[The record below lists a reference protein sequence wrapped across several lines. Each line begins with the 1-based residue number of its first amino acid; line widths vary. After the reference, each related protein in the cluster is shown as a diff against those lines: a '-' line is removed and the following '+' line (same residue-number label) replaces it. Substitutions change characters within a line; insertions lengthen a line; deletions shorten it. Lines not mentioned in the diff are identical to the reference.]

1 MMDATE
7 WKAEFRKWL
16 VDPDGGNKETT
27 TRNTYISAIEKFQ
40 EELLG
45 GKNFYAC
52 DIAHID
58 TIKNENE
65 LTFDA
70 LNRKRGGAINAA
82 IKAYRAFLHYAPIA
96 PQHILHKAPQNID
109 ITQDVTEALLVH
121 LFIKTYQT
129 NFPGYELYRD
139 AQGRNCKDF
148 SVLLEHP
155 AEKKALFVVL
165 VPHSTDSRQDLL
177 EHVSADFHM
186 LRELFHK
193 AGETLSML
201 VVAGQFGVSFKAG
214 CSFLPDTRLARY
226 SLGALELQDA

>member
-1 MMDATE
+1 M
-7 WKAEFRKWL
+7 KAAEQKEKFEKWL
-16 VDPDGGNKETT
+16 VDPNGGNITPGAK
-27 TRNTYISAIEKFQ
+27 NCYISAINKFQ
-40 EELLG
+40 RELLSG
-45 GKNFYAC
+45 NNFYES
-52 DIAHID
+52 DITSIE
-58 TIKNENE
+58 TIITENK
-65 LTFDA
+65 LTFNT
-70 LNRKRGGAINAA
+70 LNGKTGGALNAA
-82 IKAYRAFLHYAPIA
+82 INKYHAFLKAAPAA
-96 PQHILHKAPQNID
+96 PQYILRKLPQNID

-139 AQGRNCKDF
+139 AQGKNCKDF
-148 SVLLEHP
+148 SVLLENQT
-155 AEKKALFVVL
+155 EKKALFVVL

-177 EHVSADFHM
+177 EHISADFHM

-193 AGETLSML
+193 TGETLSML

>member
-1 MMDATE
+1 MDATE
-7 WKAEFRKWL
+7 RKAEFEKWL
-16 VDPDGGNKETT
+16 VKPDGGNITTLTRTYYILAIDRFQKE
-27 TRNTYISAIEKFQ
+27 
-40 EELLG
+40 LHD
-45 GKNFYAC
+45 GKNFYVYDSAT
-52 DIAHID
+52 ID
-58 TIKNENE
+58 TIKKENKLAFE
-65 LTFDA
+65 IINGKTHGA
-70 LNRKRGGAINAA
+70 LNSAIN
-82 IKAYRAFLHYAPIA
+82 KYRAFLKAAPAA
-96 PQHILHKAPQNID
+96 PHHIVHKAPQNID

-148 SVLLEHP
+148 SVLLKNP

-177 EHVSADFHM
+177 QHVSADFKM

-193 AGETLSML
+193 TGETLSML
-201 VVAGQFGVSFKAG
+201 VVAGQFGVSFKEA